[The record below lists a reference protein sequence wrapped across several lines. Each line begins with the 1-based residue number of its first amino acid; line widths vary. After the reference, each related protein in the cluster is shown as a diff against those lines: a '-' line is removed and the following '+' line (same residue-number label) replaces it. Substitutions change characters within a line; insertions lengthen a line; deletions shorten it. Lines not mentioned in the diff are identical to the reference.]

1 MKKKRTQ
8 NRLLISRCVFFFL
21 AVVKIHCL
29 NWTIS
34 KSILML
40 RFCCINRAVRSSAL
54 HQIENLISTIW
65 NLSIFE
71 LHISFIYLFSASFL
85 SRSGLFF
92 LKRHDYMTA
101 SDMAYYSILRCALS
115 TSQLNHYKQ
124 HAVHYQYPIRFIFI
138 LAYLSCQ
145 MCGCVVFDTKFI
157 RIVKVFFMY
166 VFYFFSGCC
175 SYFFFPCHRFD
186 RNNKWIFDVIASFDC
201 GIRINL

>member
-1 MKKKRTQ
+1 MEINIELQTSTKFVFIEFQSGWKILKPKSFFDWILKQFTVAKWNFYVSHEEKRTQ
-8 NRLLISRCVFFFL
+8 NRLLISRYVFFFL

-115 TSQLNHYKQ
+115 TS
-124 HAVHYQYPIRFIFI
+124 
-138 LAYLSCQ
+138 
-145 MCGCVVFDTKFI
+145 
-157 RIVKVFFMY
+157 
-166 VFYFFSGCC
+166 
-175 SYFFFPCHRFD
+175 
-186 RNNKWIFDVIASFDC
+186 
-201 GIRINL
+201 

>member
-1 MKKKRTQ
+1 M
-8 NRLLISRCVFFFL
+8 CVFFL
-21 AVVKIHCL
+21 ATVKIHCL

-115 TSQLNHYKQ
+115 TQLVEPPQTTCRTLPISNSK
-124 HAVHYQYPIRFIFI
+124 IRFIFI

-157 RIVKVFFMY
+157 RIVKVFFY
-166 VFYFFSGCC
+166 VCVHFFSGCC
-175 SYFFFPCHRFD
+175 SYFFLACHRFD